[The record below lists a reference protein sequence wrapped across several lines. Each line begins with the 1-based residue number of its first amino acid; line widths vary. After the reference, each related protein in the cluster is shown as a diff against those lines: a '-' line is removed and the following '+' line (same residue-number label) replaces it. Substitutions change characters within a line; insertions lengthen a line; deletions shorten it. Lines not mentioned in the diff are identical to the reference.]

1 MFFNILVVVVTII
14 YIAVLELSKNML
26 IGWAVAAFAAFL
38 TLIIRGK
45 MRKKG
50 SGRMSYIFLFAA
62 FALVLILNYK
72 LTGPPIKRVPA
83 VDNKN
88 PDVTEIVKIPQGELT
103 GVYNADHSVK
113 VYAGIPFAKPP
124 VGELRY
130 KEPQEPDKWEGV
142 FKADHF
148 GPMAMQNRGSILYDS
163 LSHILGWHDY
173 QIKFGDEYRE
183 EVSEDCL
190 YLNVFSPEK
199 ENDENSELLP
209 VIFYIHGGSLTT
221 GQPSYTEYRGESL
234 AKKGVVFVNC
244 AYRLGVFGYY
254 AAEDLKEESPNN
266 TTGNYGL
273 LDQIAALKW
282 VHDNIEAFGGDP
294 DRITIAGE
302 SAGASSVNALCVS
315 PLTEGLFN
323 YAIAESSGIVPIKPF
338 HTFRYYE
345 DAIKTGDEVRAE
357 FGVSSSDELRKI
369 PAEELVKT
377 NSQNSSMTVDGYAIT
392 EQPYLTYEK
401 GNNHEKALL
410 NGFNKKESDAFL
422 LSTKATKE
430 NYEELLAEDIE
441 GYAKELAQVVPYDL
455 PQRDQH
461 FIVDGMGEAK
471 GALNVAYSAMWFS
484 YSHYVWNNY
493 MVAQGRPAYEY
504 YFTKTNN
511 ILSNYHAGEL
521 PYAYGNLFRHPGLY
535 DEEDYKLSEIMQN
548 YFINFAYTGDPNG
561 EGLPKWEMRSK
572 DNDKLLNLD
581 TEIKMMDDPNME
593 IYKVID
599 KYQEEFRLTDEE
611 EALNGQ
617 DKEADTED
625 VLANLKGSRAIE
637 VYREKLEKA
646 GIDPKAFEYIDKV
659 INADI
664 EHGFSSAQLAVVK
677 DGELVFSDAW
687 GQVQTY
693 DVNGEKIDSAP
704 VTTDSLYDLASNTKM
719 YTVNYAIQYL
729 YSRGELDLDTRI
741 VDILGDS
748 FAGDTIDI
756 AYEGYDHRYP
766 DTIKTWKSDITI
778 KDLLMHRAG
787 FPAGVQY
794 YNDRYDVAEFDYD
807 SDNGN
812 VLYVGT
818 DGDYEARKE
827 TLYQIFRTP
836 LMYEPG
842 TDTIYSDLDY
852 MILCYCIE
860 EITGM
865 DFDDYLQEIF
875 YKPMGLSHITFNP
888 LSNGFEKKDL
898 VATELMGNSRDGNLS
913 YSGIRKYT
921 LCGEVHDPNAY
932 YCMAGVSGHAGLFSN
947 AEDLARLAS
956 VMLTGEYQGKEYF
969 SRECIDLFTKEDK
982 DNPGYG
988 LGWWVQGDHNYDGY
1002 FGEKC
1007 SSKTF
1012 GHQGFTGTLTLI
1024 DPDKNLVIVLLT
1036 NKIHSRLLE
1045 GTDNLNAYRG
1055 NFYTTAKL
1063 GFVPELIMT
1072 GTDEKADE
1080 SDYRGVLSKMADDY
1094 KKIIDKKGISAEDD
1108 PRMLAY
1114 KSLLSVL
1121 ENE

>member
-1 MFFNILVVVVTII
+1 MLFNILVIVVAII
-14 YIAVLELSKNML
+14 YVAVLELSKNML
-26 IGWAVAAFAAFL
+26 IGWGIGILAAFL
-38 TLIIRGK
+38 IILCRALL
-45 MRKKG
+45 RKKNKG
-50 SGRMSYIFLFAA
+50 KGLSLLMFCI
-62 FALVLILNYK
+62 LIAVFIVNYK

-83 VDNKN
+83 VANKN
-88 PDVTEIVKIPQGELT
+88 PDVTEVVKIPQGELT

-130 KEPQEPDKWEGV
+130 REPQEPDNWEGV

-148 GPMAMQNRGSILYDS
+148 GPMAMQTRGSIIFDS

-173 QIKFGDEYRE
+173 KIKFGDEYRE

-190 YLNVFSPEK
+190 YLNVFSPEEETK
-199 ENDENSELLP
+199 DGNLLP
-209 VIFYIHGGSLTT
+209 VIFYVHGGSLTT

-234 AKKGVVFVNC
+234 AKRGVVFVNC

-254 AAEDLKEESPNN
+254 AADDLKEESPNN

-282 VHDNIEAFGGDP
+282 VHENIKAFGGDP

-302 SAGASSVNALCVS
+302 SAGASSINALCVS

-345 DAIKTGDEVRAE
+345 EAVKTGDEVRAE
-357 FGVSSSDELRKI
+357 FGVSSSQELRDI

-377 NSQNSSMTVDGYAIT
+377 KTQNSSMTVDGYAIA

-422 LSTKATKE
+422 LDTKATKE
-430 NYEELLAEDIE
+430 NYEALLAEDIE
-441 GYAKELAQVVPYDL
+441 EYAGELAQVVPYDY

-461 FIVDGMGEAK
+461 FIIDGMGEAK

-521 PYAYGNLFRHPGLY
+521 PYFYGNLWRHPGLY
-535 DEEDYKLSEIMQN
+535 DEEDYKLSEIMQS

-561 EGLPKWEMRSK
+561 EGLPKWEMRDK
-572 DNDKLLNLD
+572 DQDKLLNLD
-581 TEIKMMDDPNME
+581 REIKMMDDPNME

-599 KYQEEFRLTDEE
+599 KYQENFRLADKEAEESASDAESE
-611 EALNGQ
+611 EALEDENGSAAV
-617 DKEADTED
+617 DFFRD
-625 VLANLKGSRAIE
+625 
-637 VYREKLEKA
+637 KLEKA
-646 GIDPKAFEYIDKV
+646 GIDPESLEYIDRIIK
-659 INADI
+659 ADI
-664 EHGFSSAQLAVVK
+664 DHGFSSAQLAVVR

-693 DVNGEKIDSAP
+693 DVNGERIDSDP

-719 YTVNYAIQYL
+719 YTVNYALQYL
-729 YSRGELDLDTRI
+729 YSRGELDLDTKI
-741 VDILGDS
+741 VDILGSS
-748 FAGDTIDI
+748 FASDTIDI
-756 AYEGYDHRYP
+756 AYKGYDHMYP
-766 DTIKTWKSDITI
+766 DTVKTWKENLTI
-778 KDLLMHRAG
+778 RDLMMHRAG
-787 FPAGVQY
+787 FPAGPQY
-794 YNDRYDVAEFDYD
+794 FNDRYDVGEFDFD

-827 TLYQIFRTP
+827 TLYQLFRTP
-836 LMYEPG
+836 LMYKPG
-842 TDTIYSDLDY
+842 TDTVYSDLDY
-852 MILCYCIE
+852 MILCFCIE
-860 EITGM
+860 EITGK
-865 DFDDYLQEIF
+865 DFDDFLEETF
-875 YKPMGLSHITFNP
+875 YNPMGLSHITFNP
-888 LSNGFEKKDL
+888 LNNGFDKKDC

-913 YSGIRKYT
+913 YTGVRKYT
-921 LCGEVHDPNAY
+921 LQGEVHDPNAY

-947 AEDLARLAS
+947 AEDLARLAG
-956 VMLTGEYQGKEYF
+956 VMLTGEYEGKEYF
-969 SRECIDLFTKEDK
+969 TRECIDLFTKEDK
-982 DNPGYG
+982 DNPGFG
-988 LGWWVQGDHNYDGY
+988 LGWWVQGDHKRDKY
-1002 FGEKC
+1002 FGTKC

-1012 GHQGFTGTLTLI
+1012 GHQGFTGTLTMI

-1036 NKIHSRLLE
+1036 NKIHSRLLDGDE
-1045 GTDNLNAYRG
+1045 TLSAYKG
-1055 NFYTTAKL
+1055 NYYTTAKL
-1063 GFVPELIMT
+1063 GFVPELIYT
-1072 GTDEKADE
+1072 GIDRDAEESEYIGVISDIAQGYKDNIDE
-1080 SDYRGVLSKMADDY
+1080 
-1094 KKIIDKKGISAEDD
+1094 KGISSEDD
-1108 PRMLAY
+1108 PRILAY
-1114 KSLLSVL
+1114 KSLMSVV